1 MNTKNSISAK
11 LVGVAESAVMEG
23 KRLLNGSDRVQN
35 TLGMVYKISVYSA
48 CV

>member
-11 LVGVAESAVMEG
+11 LVGVAESAVME
-23 KRLLNGSDRVQN
+23 LLNGSDRVQN